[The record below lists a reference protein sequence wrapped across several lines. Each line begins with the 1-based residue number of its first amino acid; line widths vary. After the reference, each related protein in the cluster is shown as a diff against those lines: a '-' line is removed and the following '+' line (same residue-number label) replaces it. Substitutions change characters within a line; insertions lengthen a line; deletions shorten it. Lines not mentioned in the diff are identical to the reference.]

1 MYYLSK
7 NDICKAFNILKNQID
22 NRFIGIL
29 GILQSIKTPVET
41 NKTYEVRDENI
52 ACWYDKVL
60 FFSDDIEE
68 ISTTR
73 THFIK
78 FSKSW
83 KSFIMNSYLKK
94 TPNIYHLISVVYF
107 YRGWENKPDNE
118 ELLNRFIN
126 DFHIDKEIIERY
138 FSTAALPLIFEEN
151 NPPKRSSL
159 KLELQLTKDT
169 FTFDSRV
176 NSIEARPSQLSR
188 APFFQTLYSGI
199 ECLECLLISNKDI
212 DKLYP
217 LNNSSSELSR
227 KSFQKIFFG
236 VPGSGKSHKVKAFTE
251 GNSVYRTTFH
261 PDSDYA
267 SFVGCYKPTMSKTSR
282 KPLTENELRHKL
294 NEFLNDRKAYPVHRF
309 AATYPEIEDTPGKL
323 RKEWLTDANKTESM
337 DTEISKGVACG
348 KELQQLLNSSDI
360 SYSFTP
366 QVFTKAYIDAWNL
379 EEDVYLVIEEINRGN
394 CAQIFGDLFQL
405 LDRDKDGF
413 SDYRIKADNDL
424 RDYLYSEL
432 GEDHEGIK
440 NGELCL
446 PPNLHILATMNT
458 SDQSL
463 FPMDS
468 AFKRRWDWEYVPID
482 YSENIPSGQY
492 IITLGEKKYR
502 WIEFLIKVNER
513 IREATDSEDKQMG
526 NFFIKADINEIEFKS
541 KVMFYLWNEVCRD
554 EYRTQNNFFRT
565 SSSVE
570 FSFNDLYQSDGISKL
585 QEFMKYLGVSSIEK
599 SETKAEE
606 SEETEEV

>member
-60 FFSDDIEE
+60 FSDDIEE